1 MCNGK
6 GDQLGPFRFSG
17 FRSSLKPN
25 QTAVI
30 GAGEW
35 VENLFNPFQHLS
47 FCFHRVGESNP
58 RSEDNIEHPTGS
70 TAWGKR
76 GLEWKWKLWS
86 VFHRFYPQLLPLFRS
101 RFVNWLAGFATK
113 KPPQSGG
120 MGIGWAEGLEAH
132 HLGDR
137 SELRSQIGM
146 EGGVVVLNG
155 AVGVFETV
163 AGQDTHDGGACGHFV
178 FAFEQTCH

>member
-58 RSEDNIEHPTGS
+58 RSEDKIEHPTGS
-70 TAWGKR
+70 TAWGETRVGVEVEVVVGFPPFLSPVVALVPQPLCQLVGWFCHKKAPAERRHRHRLGRRFRSPSPWRLFRAQEPDRYGRRRRCSEWRSR
-76 GLEWKWKLWS
+76 GL
-86 VFHRFYPQLLPLFRS
+86 
-101 RFVNWLAGFATK
+101 
-113 KPPQSGG
+113 
-120 MGIGWAEGLEAH
+120 
-132 HLGDR
+132 
-137 SELRSQIGM
+137 
-146 EGGVVVLNG
+146 
-155 AVGVFETV
+155 
-163 AGQDTHDGGACGHFV
+163 
-178 FAFEQTCH
+178 